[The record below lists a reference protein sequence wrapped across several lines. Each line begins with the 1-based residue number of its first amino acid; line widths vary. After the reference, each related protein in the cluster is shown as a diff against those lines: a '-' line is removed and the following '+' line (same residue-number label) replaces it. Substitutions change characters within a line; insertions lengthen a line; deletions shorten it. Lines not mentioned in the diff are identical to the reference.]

1 MKQSKMKFKNNKT
14 ASANIKAPVNVIL
27 ILIIHQ
33 IKKQNQ
39 RQKREERKH
48 ICKKRKHPQLSVPL
62 NVLSRQNKPVE
73 D

>member
-1 MKQSKMKFKNNKT
+1 MKQTKMKFKNNKT
-14 ASANIKAPVNVIL
+14 ASTYIKASVNVIL

-33 IKKQNQ
+33 LEKQKQ
-39 RQKREERKH
+39 RQKKKENILAKKIKH
-48 ICKKRKHPQLSVPL
+48 TQLSVPL

>member
-1 MKQSKMKFKNNKT
+1 MKFKNNKT

-33 IKKQNQ
+33 LKKN
-39 RQKREERKH
+39 KNKDKKKKERKH
-48 ICKKRKHPQLSVPL
+48 IGKQLKHTQLSVPL
-62 NVLSRQNKPVE
+62 NVLIRQNKPVK